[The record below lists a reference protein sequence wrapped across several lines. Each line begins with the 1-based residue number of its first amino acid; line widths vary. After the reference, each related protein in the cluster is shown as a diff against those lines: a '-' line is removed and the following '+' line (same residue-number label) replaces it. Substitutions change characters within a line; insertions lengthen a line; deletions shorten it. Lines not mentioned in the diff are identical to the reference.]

1 MLPTVHP
8 STQCYFFIQF
18 ILLHFSKFIRF
29 TNMFF
34 GLMYTSMNSDI
45 FKITFI
51 DIKKRQIKYLS
62 SVCKMLTLILQM
74 TIFLNNFLHR
84 NILSIDF

>member
-1 MLPTVHP
+1 ML
-8 STQCYFFIQF
+8 
-18 ILLHFSKFIRF
+18 
-29 TNMFF
+29 F

>member
-1 MLPTVHP
+1 ML
-8 STQCYFFIQF
+8 
-18 ILLHFSKFIRF
+18 
-29 TNMFF
+29 F

-45 FKITFI
+45 FKIIFI

>member
-1 MLPTVHP
+1 ML
-8 STQCYFFIQF
+8 
-18 ILLHFSKFIRF
+18 
-29 TNMFF
+29 F

-74 TIFLNNFLHR
+74 TVFLNNFLHR

>member
-1 MLPTVHP
+1 
-8 STQCYFFIQF
+8 
-18 ILLHFSKFIRF
+18 
-29 TNMFF
+29 MFF

-74 TIFLNNFLHR
+74 TVFLNNFLHR